1 MANWTMDQSPNYEA
15 EQAGRVAVF
24 NKIKPEVNWK
34 TMIMAWI
41 DESDFSE
48 CNQAA
53 IWFTGGALEIVER
66 KDGRVRVVGDGYYAN
81 IGA

>member
-1 MANWTMDQSPNYEA
+1 MANWTMDQSPNYES
-15 EQAGRVAVF
+15 EQAERTVVF

-41 DESDFSE
+41 DESDFAE